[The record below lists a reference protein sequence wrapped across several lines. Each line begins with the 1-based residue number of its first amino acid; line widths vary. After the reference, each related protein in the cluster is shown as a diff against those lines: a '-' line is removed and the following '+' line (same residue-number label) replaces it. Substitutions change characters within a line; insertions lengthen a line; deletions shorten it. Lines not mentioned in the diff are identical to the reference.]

1 MLQVTLPNSY
11 SRNGLIYYQRAV
23 PKDLQDRY
31 PHKLIKIN
39 LKTGD
44 IVSAEKRIRNLN
56 EKFEAEWSAM
66 RADPHSSPKA
76 LKAHA
81 EALLREF
88 GLSPAPAANDDLA
101 VSQFYDRLDAKREAY
116 AGDDELLYRENPAE
130 EYLSPVEIKAAQLL
144 AGRSKETLSDAL
156 EVYLAIHHKRYDKKF
171 STYTRRAFQTLIA
184 VIGDK
189 AMEDLSREDA
199 HRYVKSES
207 KLSTGTIRRRI
218 NTINAVMKTYLRER
232 DLNRAN
238 PFEAVPILAEGKDAK
253 KRVTFTPAELVDLY
267 KACKSKDDS
276 LRWLISLIADT
287 GARLAEVT
295 GLSMD
300 DIRLDAEV
308 PHIVIQ
314 PHPWRSLK
322 NRSSAREVPLVGA
335 SLWAAQRIKSSA
347 VHGQRFAFPRYTN
360 EASCNANNASAAAG
374 KWLRSIHLDH
384 TPHELRHTIVDRLRE
399 AQCPEDVRFAIGGW
413 ASQEVGTRYGY
424 GYGLKVK
431 ADWLSKI
438 ALKGESHGP
447 EA

>member
-1 MLQVTLPNSY
+1 
-11 SRNGLIYYQRAV
+11 
-23 PKDLQDRY
+23 
-31 PHKLIKIN
+31 
-39 LKTGD
+39 
-44 IVSAEKRIRNLN
+44 
-56 EKFEAEWSAM
+56 M
-66 RADPHSSPKA
+66 RADPQSCPKA
-76 LKAHA
+76 LKVHA

-88 GLSPAPAANDDLA
+88 GLLPAPAKNDDVA
-101 VSQFYDRLDAKREAY
+101 VGLFHERLDSKREAY
-116 AGDDELLYRENPAE
+116 AGGDEVLYRENPTE
-130 EYLSPVEIKAAQLL
+130 EYLTPVEIKAAQLL

-156 EVYLAIHHKRYDKKF
+156 EVYLGIHPKREDEKF
-171 STYTRRAFQTLIA
+171 NTYTRRAFQTLID

-189 AMEDLSREDA
+189 NIDDLAREDA
-199 HRYVKSES
+199 HRYVKAES
-207 KLSTGTIRRRI
+207 RLSTGTIRRRM
-218 NTINAVMKTYLRER
+218 NTINAVLKTYLRER
-232 DLNRAN
+232 DLNRSN
-238 PFEAVPILAEGKDAK
+238 PFEAVQILAEGKDAK
-253 KRVTFTPAELVDLY
+253 KRVTFTPSELADLY
-267 KACKSKDDS
+267 KMCVAKDDS
-276 LRWLISLIADT
+276 LRWLIAMIADT

-300 DIRLDAEV
+300 DIRLNADV

-314 PHPWRSLK
+314 PHPWRPLK
-322 NRSSAREVPLVGA
+322 NSSSAREVPLVGA

-374 KWLRSIHLDH
+374 KWLRTIHLDH

-399 AQCPEDVRFAIGGW
+399 VQCPEDVRFAIGGW

>member
-1 MLQVTLPNSY
+1 MTLPHSY
-11 SRNGLIYYQRAV
+11 SRNGTIYYQRAV
-23 PKDLQDRY
+23 PKDLHDRY

-39 LKTGD
+39 LGTDD
-44 IVSAEKRIRNLN
+44 IVRAEKCIRKLN
-56 EKFEAEWSAM
+56 AKLEAEWSAM
-66 RADPHSSPKA
+66 RADPQSCPKA
-76 LKAHA
+76 LKVHA

-88 GLSPAPAANDDLA
+88 GLLPAPAKNDDVA
-101 VSQFYDRLDAKREAY
+101 VGLFHERLDSKREAY
-116 AGDDELLYRENPAE
+116 AGGDEVLYRENPTE
-130 EYLSPVEIKAAQLL
+130 EYLTPVEIKAAQLL

-156 EVYLAIHHKRYDKKF
+156 EVYLGIHPKREDEKF
-171 STYTRRAFQTLIA
+171 NTYTRRAFQTLID

-189 AMEDLSREDA
+189 NIDDLAREDA
-199 HRYVKSES
+199 HRYVKAES
-207 KLSTGTIRRRI
+207 RLSTGTIRRRM
-218 NTINAVMKTYLRER
+218 NTINAVLKTYLRER
-232 DLNRAN
+232 DLNRSN
-238 PFEAVPILAEGKDAK
+238 PFEAVQILAEGKDAK
-253 KRVTFTPAELVDLY
+253 KRVTFTPSELADLY
-267 KACKSKDDS
+267 KMCVAKDDS
-276 LRWLISLIADT
+276 LRWLIAMIADT

-300 DIRLDAEV
+300 DIRLNADV

-314 PHPWRSLK
+314 PHPWRPLK
-322 NRSSAREVPLVGA
+322 NSSSAREVPLVGA

-374 KWLRSIHLDH
+374 KWLRTIHLDH

-399 AQCPEDVRFAIGGW
+399 VQCPEDVRFAIGGW